1 MDFVWADLLEQL
13 VTLDAGCLA
22 AAPTL
27 QKHLAAVF
35 ALPNVAAYRAS
46 PDFIDHPYNNLM
58 AQFK

>member
-13 VTLDAGCLA
+13 VTLEPSCLA

-27 QKHLAAVF
+27 KAHMGAVN
-35 ALPNVAAYRAS
+35 ALPQIAAYRAS
-46 PDFIDHPYNNLM
+46 PAFIDRPYNNAM